1 MNEMTLPMSF
11 CDAWCAERGALIADA
26 TAITEVRTDGQLE
39 DAGAVQTAI
48 SKAIKKLEAAR
59 KSVTAPLDDAKKSI
73 MAQEKRLARP
83 LAEQLERLKRMTSA
97 YATEI
102 AAKIAAERA
111 EQERREQEAA
121 EAAAAQAE
129 ADPFG
134 FNGGDDSAAATPVF
148 TPSPVVTTMP
158 RTSSNRIVE
167 RWDYEITDA
176 ASVPRELMSVD
187 ERKVRAFLA
196 ARKADGY
203 RAEQVQVAGLRIFAT
218 MQVQGR

>member
-1 MNEMTLPMSF
+1 MNEVAIPLSF
-11 CDAWCAERGALIADA
+11 CEAWCAERGALVADA

-59 KSVTAPLDDAKKSI
+59 KSVTAPLDEAKKSI
-73 MAQEKRLARP
+73 MAQEKKLVRP
-83 LAEQLERLKRMTSA
+83 LAEQLERLKQMTSA
-97 YATEI
+97 YATEV
-102 AAKIAAERA
+102 AAKIAAEREAA
-111 EQERREQEAA
+111 ERAEQEAA
-121 EAAAAQAE
+121 ERAAAQAE

-134 FNGGDDSAAATPVF
+134 FNGGGDDAATPVF
-148 TPSPVVTTMP
+148 TPSPIATTMP

-167 RWDYEITDA
+167 RWDYEVTDA

-203 RAEQVQVAGLRIFAT
+203 RAEQIQVAGLRIFAT

>member
-26 TAITEVRTDGQLE
+26 AAITEVRTDGQLE

-83 LAEQLERLKRMTSA
+83 LTEQLERLKQMTSA
-97 YATEI
+97 YATEV
-102 AAKIAAERA
+102 AARIAAERS

-134 FNGGDDSAAATPVF
+134 FNGGGEQAEPPAFVPTPI
-148 TPSPVVTTMP
+148 VTRMP
-158 RTSSNRIVE
+158 HTSSNRIVE

-176 ASVPRELMSVD
+176 ARVPRELMSVD

-203 RAEQVQVAGLRIFAT
+203 RAEQVQVDGLRIFAT